1 LSPSATCWKPK
12 WVFSPLCGMAN
23 NPFAAG
29 P

>member
-1 LSPSATCWKPK
+1 LSPSATCSNPK
-12 WVFSPLCGMAN
+12 WVFSPVCGMAN